1 MMKKQKTYWMASV
14 WGGLLVLG
22 LSGCATRHEGQIT
35 LRPDAVAVYPDAD
48 RQVELDL
55 SFRVPADYFTKR
67 SRLFLTPWLAVGDSM
82 VQAYEPLVLDA
93 AIYRKKVERLAVLE
107 DYNDPYA
114 EQAVPVDHAEA
125 FRVQYKDT
133 LLLPEGVNAGRLY
146 VIASTDGCGECSG
159 VDTLLMATIDDPL
172 SRLTDTWRVV
182 EPEFVIRPK
191 VRDGEGKAHLRF
203 ALNRFDMDPALGNN
217 RQEMEQMMRVLRPV
231 LKDSLSTVNRLSI
244 TGVASADGPLKL
256 NTELARNRATAAK
269 DWLVAHL
276 DIDASTERKIAVDSR
291 PEGWMPVVEAMRRAD
306 DPDADVVEA
315 VVEKYADRGDDVQE
329 MYIRRLPCWNKVR
342 DTYLQNDRVV
352 EYRYSYT
359 IKSFTSDVE
368 MLRLYRSRPDAFN
381 EEELL
386 RVTTLVRDEA
396 ERKAVYQTVLR
407 FFPRS
412 EVAANNLAVIYL
424 NEGNVEEAEALWRQ
438 SADRSEEARY
448 NLGLL
453 LAKQRR
459 LDEAVRLLAPFDDGN
474 ARIVKSVME

>member
-1 MMKKQKTYWMASV
+1 
-14 WGGLLVLG
+14 
-22 LSGCATRHEGQIT
+22 
-35 LRPDAVAVYPDAD
+35 
-48 RQVELDL
+48 
-55 SFRVPADYFTKR
+55 
-67 SRLFLTPWLAVGDSM
+67 
-82 VQAYEPLVLDA
+82 
-93 AIYRKKVERLAVLE
+93 
-107 DYNDPYA
+107 
-114 EQAVPVDHAEA
+114 
-125 FRVQYKDT
+125 
-133 LLLPEGVNAGRLY
+133 
-146 VIASTDGCGECSG
+146 
-159 VDTLLMATIDDPL
+159 
-172 SRLTDTWRVV
+172 
-182 EPEFVIRPK
+182 
-191 VRDGEGKAHLRF
+191 
-203 ALNRFDMDPALGNN
+203 
-217 RQEMEQMMRVLRPV
+217 
-231 LKDSLSTVNRLSI
+231 
-244 TGVASADGPLKL
+244 
-256 NTELARNRATAAK
+256 
-269 DWLVAHL
+269 
-276 DIDASTERKIAVDSR
+276 
-291 PEGWMPVVEAMRRAD
+291 MPVVEAMRRAD

-359 IKSFTSDVE
+359 IKSFTSDAE

-386 RVTTLVRDEA
+386 RVSTLVRDEA

-424 NEGNVEEAEALWRQ
+424 NEGNAEEAEALWRQ